1 MRRPPRVAGRSG
13 CRRQPGRCGTRSWRR
28 SSLRRRRGRRCTDA
42 GWRGRRGA
50 AGRAGGGGEE
60 QRSRE
65 ESRRRRESPWC
76 LHRLESVSARVVG
89 RVVNRSHSVCY
100 DSGGFGMFGVM
111 TPGYS
116 GWADIPGSSS
126 GNSPAIST
134 ASARPLFTISTCTTD
149 HPDGCSSPSSSCAVV
164 ISAGRQGRGGTHQR
178 RVEHGQRHSR
188 VEERVIRRLLLD
200 QVQRGLEIRTR
211 PCCRLRPGSASHFS
225 ALYVGGRRKMEA
237 TRRAGVMR
245 SGVGWGERRAGGEG
259 GEQGAAAK
267 EEGGGNSSSVL
278 TLIRASSVFSASG
291 HAMWQLDTAAKFSV
305 AIVIQRPTWVGRHHH
320 RHRHRHHHQR
330 VQ

>member
-1 MRRPPRVAGRSG
+1 
-13 CRRQPGRCGTRSWRR
+13 
-28 SSLRRRRGRRCTDA
+28 
-42 GWRGRRGA
+42 
-50 AGRAGGGGEE
+50 
-60 QRSRE
+60 
-65 ESRRRRESPWC
+65 
-76 LHRLESVSARVVG
+76 
-89 RVVNRSHSVCY
+89 
-100 DSGGFGMFGVM
+100 
-111 TPGYS
+111 
-116 GWADIPGSSS
+116 
-126 GNSPAIST
+126 
-134 ASARPLFTISTCTTD
+134 
-149 HPDGCSSPSSSCAVV
+149 
-164 ISAGRQGRGGTHQR
+164 
-178 RVEHGQRHSR
+178 
-188 VEERVIRRLLLD
+188 
-200 QVQRGLEIRTR
+200 
-211 PCCRLRPGSASHFS
+211 
-225 ALYVGGRRKMEA
+225 MEA